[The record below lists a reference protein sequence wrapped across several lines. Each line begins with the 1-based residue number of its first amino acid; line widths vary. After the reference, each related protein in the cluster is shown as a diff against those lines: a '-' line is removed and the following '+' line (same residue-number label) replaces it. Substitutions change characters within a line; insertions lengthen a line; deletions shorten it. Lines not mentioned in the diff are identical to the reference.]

1 LEETAMNIV
10 VCVKQVPE
18 VIDADLEINKEG
30 TGIEEEDLV
39 MHINDWD
46 NYAVEE
52 AVSIKEAQ
60 GGTVTAMTIG
70 DEESEDVLRRALAMG
85 ADKAIRIDPGDRELD
100 SFVIAKV
107 LAKIIQDLQYDLVLT
122 GVQADDDNN
131 GMVGIMLAENLGLS
145 HAAVVTGVEAVG
157 EEATIRVEL
166 EGGMDEITRI
176 GLPSLLTVQTG
187 INEPRYVSIM
197 GIRKAR
203 NKELAVRDIEDLG
216 LSEDDLTPR
225 TLIEE
230 VFLPPET
237 AGAQMIEGDA
247 ASVAAEIIRIIKEK
261 GVSI

>member
-1 LEETAMNIV
+1 MNVV

-18 VIDADLEINKEG
+18 VVDADLEINEEG
-30 TGIEEEDLV
+30 KGIEKEDLV

-52 AVSIKEAQ
+52 AVCIKEAQ
-60 GGTVTAMTIG
+60 GGTVTAVTIG

-85 ADKAIRIDPGDRELD
+85 ADKAIRIDPEGRELD
-100 SFVIAKV
+100 GFVISKL
-107 LAKIIQDLQYDLVLT
+107 LAKAVKDLEYDLVLT

-131 GMVGIMLAENLGLS
+131 AMVGIMLAEELGLS
-145 HAAVVTGVEAVG
+145 HAAVVTGVEPEGDV
-157 EEATIRVEL
+157 ATIRVEL
-166 EGGMDEITRI
+166 EGGMDEISRI
-176 GLPSLLTVQTG
+176 KLPSLLTIQTG

-203 NKELAVRDIEDLG
+203 NKELAVMDIQDLG

-225 TLIEE
+225 TVIEE

-237 AGAQMIEGDA
+237 TGAQMIEGDA
-247 ASVAAEIIRIIKEK
+247 ASVAAELIRIIKEK